1 MGQSRITLS
10 PEVEALASDL
20 CKITGCS
27 NLASLF
33 GLMLTRYGTHLKHSW
48 QVTAFESPKRLEQFN
63 IPSANYP
70 EQPKH
75 YVEDDPVI
83 RRIAGIID
91 TF

>member
-1 MGQSRITLS
+1 VGQSRITLS

-33 GLMLTRYGTHLKHSW
+33 GLMLTRYGVHLRHSW
-48 QVTAFESPKRLEQFN
+48 QITGFEQPKRLEQFN
-63 IPSANYP
+63 IPAVNSP
-70 EQPKH
+70 EQPT

-83 RRIAGIID
+83 RRIAGLVD
-91 TF
+91 SF

>member
-10 PEVEALASDL
+10 SEVEALADDL

-33 GLMLTRYGTHLKHSW
+33 GLMLTRYGSHLKDTW
-48 QVTAFESPKRLEQFN
+48 QVTNFEQPKRLERFD
-63 IPSANYP
+63 IPTISVP

-75 YVEDDPVI
+75 YIEDDPVI
-83 RRIAGIID
+83 RRIAGLVD
-91 TF
+91 NF

>member
-1 MGQSRITLS
+1 MSQSRITLS
-10 PEVEALASDL
+10 PEVQALADDL
-20 CKITGCS
+20 CKVTGCC

-33 GLMLTRYGTHLKHSW
+33 GLMLTRYGTHLRHSW
-48 QVTAFESPKRLEQFN
+48 QVAAFEPSKRLEQFN
-63 IPSANYP
+63 IPTINHP
-70 EQPKH
+70 EKPN

>member
-10 PEVEALASDL
+10 PEVESLADDL
-20 CKITGCS
+20 CKVTGCS

-33 GLMLTRYGTHLKHSW
+33 GLMLTRYGSHLRHTW
-48 QVTAFESPKRLEQFN
+48 QVANFEQPKRLEQFN
-63 IPSANYP
+63 ISAVSVP

-83 RRIAGIID
+83 RRIAGLVD
-91 TF
+91 NF